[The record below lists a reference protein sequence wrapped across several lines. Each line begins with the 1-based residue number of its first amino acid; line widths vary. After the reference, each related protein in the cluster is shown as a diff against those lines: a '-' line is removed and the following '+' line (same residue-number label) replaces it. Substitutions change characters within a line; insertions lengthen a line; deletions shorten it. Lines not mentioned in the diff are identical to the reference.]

1 MLQCIDKLQKGREKL
16 LSVLLKPKTELVLS
30 KAETS
35 LGIISLSSQIIR
47 KQSLAIVQF
56 NTKHQISNLF
66 LVTVDEVS

>member
-16 LSVLLKPKTELVLS
+16 LSVLSKPKTELVLS
-30 KAETS
+30 QAETP